1 MPDSDR
7 ESLEETTARLVD
19 EGVPHELARRVASL
33 NSLFSAL
40 DVVEVAAATDQ
51 PLETVAT
58 VHLTLGERLMLHRL
72 RDRIDALPR
81 QDRWQTL
88 ARAALRDD
96 LYGQQAGLSA
106 GVLRETD
113 GNLEAS
119 ARIEAW
125 MERNKAANERFVQVL
140 RDIGASGNFDLSTLS
155 VALRELR
162 NLAASAGA
170 LSIKAEATAG

>member
-1 MPDSDR
+1 
-7 ESLEETTARLVD
+7 
-19 EGVPHELARRVASL
+19 
-33 NSLFSAL
+33 
-40 DVVEVAAATDQ
+40 
-51 PLETVAT
+51 
-58 VHLTLGERLMLHRL
+58 MLHRL

-96 LYGQQAGLSA
+96 LYGQQAGLTA
-106 GVLRETD
+106 GVLRDTNGD
-113 GNLEAS
+113 LDAS

-125 MERNKAANERFVQVL
+125 VEKNKVATERFVQVL

-162 NLAASAGA
+162 NLAASSGA
-170 LSIKAEATAG
+170 LSIKAEAVAS